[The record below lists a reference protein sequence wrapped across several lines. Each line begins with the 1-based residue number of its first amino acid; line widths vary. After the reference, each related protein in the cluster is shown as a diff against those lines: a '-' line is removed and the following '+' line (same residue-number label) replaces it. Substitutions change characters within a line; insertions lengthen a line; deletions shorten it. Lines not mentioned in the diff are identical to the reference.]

1 MRLWCRGL
9 LGRGAGRV
17 MYGCGWLLA
26 TCMAMHGER
35 VEQGGFARQLWCV
48 MLGQRDDVSVH
59 FFVRLLRCP
68 HLPSRAG
75 SYDDVCLMSSD
86 VTLGDA
92 GEASQAGKFKNGNT
106 TLSIGPSF
114 WPVVVA
120 DYGSSS
126 NHIRLKKKWKKVS
139 TSNTQAKQG

>member
-1 MRLWCRGL
+1 MRPWCQGL

-17 MYGCGWLLA
+17 MYGCGRLLVTCTA
-26 TCMAMHGER
+26 TRGER

-48 MLGQRDDVSVH
+48 TLGQRGDVPVH
-59 FFVRLLRCP
+59 FSVRLLRRP

-75 SYDDVCLMSSD
+75 SYDDICLTSSD
-86 VTLGDA
+86 VTSGDA

-106 TLSIGPSF
+106 ALSIGPSS

-120 DYGSSS
+120 DY
-126 NHIRLKKKWKKVS
+126 
-139 TSNTQAKQG
+139 